1 MLHEFLT
8 VHHVKLIDHCQMLA
22 ATRGPP
28 RLPRDEMR
36 YGVPL
41 FLAQVIDTLRSEL
54 NLGSTDDQSE
64 AASART
70 EKPQATQVS
79 KTATEHGRELFE
91 RGYTF
96 DQVVHAYGDVC
107 QAVTELA
114 NDRGAPIA
122 AREFKILNHC
132 LDDAIAAAV
141 TELARRRYH
150 LAWESSKSAMDARL
164 RDLMQG
170 LRLDIDRR
178 ETIALERITTPTS
191 DADGQR

>member
-8 VHHVKLIDHCQMLA
+8 VHHVKLTDHCQMLA
-22 ATRGPP
+22 AARGPP
-28 RLPRDEMR
+28 RPPRDEMR
-36 YGVPL
+36 FGVPL

-54 NLGSTDDQSE
+54 APGPADDQSE
-64 AASART
+64 AASTRT
-70 EKPQATQVS
+70 EKPQATQVA

-91 RGYTF
+91 RGYSF

-114 NDRGAPIA
+114 NDRDAPIA